1 MNACHPSLSALGER
15 AYEQTVARIAWH
27 EWGHALS
34 VVRCT
39 ADDVAAGPRLLAL
52 APTGVS
58 KNVREA
64 GYRSFEYTHELV
76 AEIYA
81 VLVERRQREESGR
94 PLWLHQEIFELVRR
108 VTDWS
113 E

>member
-1 MNACHPSLSALGER
+1 MGEHTSRLSPE
-15 AYEQTVARIAWH
+15 TAWH

-34 VVRCT
+34 IVRCT
-39 ADDVAAGPRLLAL
+39 ADDLTSGARLLDL

-58 KNVREA
+58 KYIRDA
-64 GYRSFEYTHELV
+64 GYRSSEYTQELV

-81 VLVERRQREESGR
+81 VLVERRRRKESGR
-94 PLWLHQEIFELVRR
+94 PSWLHQEIFELVRR
-108 VTDWS
+108 VTGW